1 VRQKPAKFIN
11 YALHGIN
18 MAKRKSKKKSAKKSD
33 PLTTPI
39 HWDEGDIIKK
49 AAIVKLFPKDTMVQP
64 IWGGREGKLQNLL
77 TDPEYTVVIAR
88 VNKDKTWR
96 SYSILLLLDSR
107 KGLLRSS
114 TGLLSPSSAFQMCRR
129 VIKDE

>member
-77 TDPEYTVVIAR
+77 
-88 VNKDKTWR
+88 
-96 SYSILLLLDSR
+96 LDSR